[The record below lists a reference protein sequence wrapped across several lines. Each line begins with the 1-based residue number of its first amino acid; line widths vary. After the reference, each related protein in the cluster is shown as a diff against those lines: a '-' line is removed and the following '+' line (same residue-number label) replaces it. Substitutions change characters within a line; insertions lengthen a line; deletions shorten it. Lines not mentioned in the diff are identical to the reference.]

1 MIASKKKF
9 INDYNQREEEN
20 FRRNQLY
27 SDKRYTQ
34 NEKEEITKRIIDRLY
49 GENGNNYNNL
59 RKKDDKSNLKDDEK
73 YSDKIMSLDDYN
85 KKNEKK

>member
-1 MIASKKKF
+1 MIASKQKF

-20 FRRNQLY
+20 FKKNQLY

-49 GENGNNYNNL
+49 GENNNYSNF
-59 RKKDDKSNLKDDEK
+59 RKKDDKSNLKEDDK